1 MLDLTLSNPTRA
13 GIHYPD
19 SLLAS
24 LSQPAALAYCP
35 EPFGLPDARQA
46 VADFYSRRGVLL
58 EPVQVV
64 LTASTS
70 EAYSLLFKL
79 LCDPARANVLT
90 PVPSYPLF
98 DHLTSLDGVE
108 QRRYS
113 LEYHGEWSIAP
124 DEIDRQWTDRTRAVL
139 AVSPNNPTGSCL
151 TSADAT
157 LLTGRCAE
165 RDAALIVD
173 EVFVDYPLGD
183 PIVEPA
189 AFASPSCLLFRLGG
203 LSKSAGLPQMKL
215 GWLTVEGP
223 PALVAEALDR
233 LELVCDTYLSVGTPV
248 QLAARTLLEESGTVR
263 EQILGRVRQNLQAL
277 RDALAAGP
285 GAVTLL
291 EPEGGWSAV
300 IRVPARDGEEAL
312 VLDLLQRDEVVV
324 HPGFFFDF
332 PREAYLVVSL
342 LPEPSIFETAVRRI
356 MERVHGA

>member
-1 MLDLTLSNPTRA
+1 MEGEAGGHHGRRNDRARRFHTTDSNTLRDVFSGRVPHERRPNRLSAALAAAKRTQLLDLTLSNPTRA

-151 TSADAT
+151 TSADAHVADRS
-157 LLTGRCAE
+157 LCRAGR
-165 RDAALIVD
+165 RVD
-173 EVFVDYPLGD
+173 
-183 PIVEPA
+183 
-189 AFASPSCLLFRLGG
+189 CR
-203 LSKSAGLPQMKL
+203 
-215 GWLTVEGP
+215 
-223 PALVAEALDR
+223 
-233 LELVCDTYLSVGTPV
+233 
-248 QLAARTLLEESGTVR
+248 
-263 EQILGRVRQNLQAL
+263 
-277 RDALAAGP
+277 
-285 GAVTLL
+285 
-291 EPEGGWSAV
+291 
-300 IRVPARDGEEAL
+300 
-312 VLDLLQRDEVVV
+312 
-324 HPGFFFDF
+324 
-332 PREAYLVVSL
+332 
-342 LPEPSIFETAVRRI
+342 
-356 MERVHGA
+356 